1 MKSHKF
7 KSARLTHL
15 TYLISV
21 PACWS
26 HCRHDEKMSQHKTC
40 GPKSDAPSYS
50 RNSQAKQYP
59 TSEARD
65 MKVLSRILPCFL
77 KVRKKIAITPA
88 SPCHSLFFQGLWAVQ
103 AGGSD
108 QQEEERPRT
117 STDPLLHSKLSARPF
132 ALIPQLLS
140 YMKHWLYLYAYLIF
154 GESEAPKG
162 WENSP
167 GWLIEPGV

>member
-108 QQEEERPRT
+108 QQEETQCPPSRRQSNLEGAYWIEIHEHKTETKGEGLCGLEPRSWNT
-117 STDPLLHSKLSARPF
+117 TAKVQSCSFT
-132 ALIPQLLS
+132 
-140 YMKHWLYLYAYLIF
+140 Y
-154 GESEAPKG
+154 
-162 WENSP
+162 
-167 GWLIEPGV
+167 